1 MYSPTL
7 SHTARE
13 ASTSTSMDVALTF
26 NCMQDTDYMLCHATG
41 WMPGSHHMFWWRVLQ
56 SSITALEKFIS
67 WVQGAGKSCLHENAT
82 EISIPGSF
90 SQTRGIDS
98 FSETIQTNLV
108 VRAMIDFYKLSKIY
122 FQYYNQHKLF
132 LQFRHCHQKWS
143 SFKLKSDVTDR
154 LFSMLGP
161 EQCISTV
168 FRPGFHPPWNRLS

>member
-1 MYSPTL
+1 MSCNRMDAWFPSHILMEGFTVLHYS
-7 SHTARE
+7 
-13 ASTSTSMDVALTF
+13 
-26 NCMQDTDYMLCHATG
+26 
-41 WMPGSHHMFWWRVLQ
+41 
-56 SSITALEKFIS
+56 
-67 WVQGAGKSCLHENAT
+67 AGKVYFLSTRDRKKCCLHENAT

-108 VRAMIDFYKLSKIY
+108 VRAMTDFYKLSKIY

-132 LQFRHCHQKWS
+132 FQSRHCHQKWS

-168 FRPGFHPPWNRLS
+168 FRPGFHPP